1 MRIYPASDIL
11 QHPQKTS
18 KNLQHPQENLQAH
31 FPSPP
36 AGRRSWPLTSCK
48 FLQRTKKNTDATIL
62 RLFCWSPNSI
72 YLHFGFLFKKQDNLR
87 PTICLC
93 YLSGPLQAVWPWPTM
108 CACSTVVLCLRF
120 PCAHTGALP
129 TSVVLTLV
137 EWFQKIVDP
146 VFSENF
152 ANSHGSNVAKVV
164 ARTSLVEANGKS
176 HNMVVRG

>member
-1 MRIYPASDIL
+1 MLPMRDGQS
-11 QHPQKTS
+11 TS
-18 KNLQHPQENLQAH
+18 EDRATQLLICE
-31 FPSPP
+31 
-36 AGRRSWPLTSCK
+36 PLS
-48 FLQRTKKNTDATIL
+48 FANTDATIL
-62 RLFCWSPNSI
+62 RLFCWSPNST

-93 YLSGPLQAVWPWPTM
+93 YLSGPLHAVWPTM
-108 CACSTVVLCLRF
+108 WACSTVILCLRF

-152 ANSHGSNVAKVV
+152 ANSHGSNVVKVV

-176 HNMVVRG
+176 HNMVDRGWSMQCTSHMHNADNVDKDLPLPLSI